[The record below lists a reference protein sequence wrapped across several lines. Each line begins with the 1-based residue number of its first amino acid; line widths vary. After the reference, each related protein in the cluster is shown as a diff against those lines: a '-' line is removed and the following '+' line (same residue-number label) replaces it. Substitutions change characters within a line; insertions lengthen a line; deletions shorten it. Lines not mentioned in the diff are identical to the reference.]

1 MAVSSIFH
9 NVILD
14 TPEKVE
20 AFLDAA
26 DASMADP
33 YVRPEGMP
41 MFRVSEDPEEIS
53 RILELNE
60 KNIQKKRTA

>member
-33 YVRPEGMP
+33 YVRPKEMP
-41 MFRVSEDPEEIS
+41 PVKIETDSNGYTTYTYTWDNDKGI
-53 RILELNE
+53 NE
-60 KNIQKKRTA
+60 